1 MKEIGWNMRK
11 GFWRFWILC
20 VTAVFLLCGRV
31 AAADISVL
39 YNGKTLEFSEGA
51 GTPYIEN
58 DRVLI
63 PLRAVAQGM
72 GKQVE
77 WQSDT
82 ARVTILDG
90 ETEVRLTIG
99 SKIAAVNDTWV
110 TTDVPATIRNGRT
123 YVPLRF
129 VSQCLGAEVEWD
141 GTLRQVRI
149 TEETKAGGLTE
160 GVLRTSAVSQL
171 RYLLYTPENPKEN
184 MPLILYLH
192 GGSGKGDDLSL
203 LLSAE
208 SLPKFLQEGETAV
221 DAYVVMPQLPA
232 DKKGWAE
239 IAAAPEELIA
249 EMETKYGVD
258 ADRVSLTGHSM
269 GGTGVWSMVLKKP
282 ELFSAAAPLS
292 GSVRLT
298 GGQDLQAISD
308 LPIWAFAGT
317 EDTIVPPASSVQA
330 VERLQQKNAAAKITL
345 LEGDT
350 HFDVPTSVYLDEKT
364 DLLGWLIRQVRK

>member
-1 MKEIGWNMRK
+1 MRK

-20 VTAVFLLCGRV
+20 ATAVFLLCGRV

-82 ARVTILDG
+82 AQVTILDG
-90 ETEVRLTIG
+90 ETKVRLTIG
-99 SKIAAVNDTWV
+99 SKIAVVNDTWV
-110 TTDVPATIRNGRT
+110 TTDVPATIRNDRT

-129 VSQCLGAEVEWD
+129 VAQCLGAEVEWD

-171 RYLLYTPENPKEN
+171 RYLLYTPENPREN

-203 LLSAE
+203 LLSVE

-232 DKKGWAE
+232 DKKGWVE
-239 IAAAPEELIA
+239 IAAALEELIA
-249 EMETKYGVD
+249 EMEAKYGVD

-269 GGTGVWSMVLKKP
+269 GGTGVWSMVLKKS